1 MNGAVSRQC
10 QGLGPLSPIPD
21 PRSPTSLDDLLR
33 HPGLWRARE
42 QGGAALRPGL
52 PTGFASLD
60 RCLPGAGWPLQGLVE
75 ILTDRNG
82 IGELSLLMP
91 VLARLCGGEHE
102 DGWLAWISPPHQ
114 PYAPA
119 LAACGIDLRR
129 VLVIRGQAAEWAMEQ
144 ALRSGACSAVL
155 GWAVCRDR
163 QSLRR
168 LQLAAEQSRCL
179 AVLFRRLRDGSEPSP
194 AVLRIALDG
203 DRDGLEVRILKSR
216 GGHAVSVRLGWASFA
231 TRAIAQ

>member
-10 QGLGPLSPIPD
+10 EGLGPLTSTPYPLSP
-21 PRSPTSLDDLLR
+21 SSLDDLLR
-33 HPGLWRARE
+33 HPGLSARPRA
-42 QGGAALRPGL
+42 GGATLRPGL
-52 PTGFASLD
+52 STGFALLD
-60 RCLPGAGWPLQGLVE
+60 RCLPGEGWPLQGLVE
-75 ILTDRNG
+75 ILTDRYG

-155 GWAVCRDR
+155 GWAACRER

-203 DRDGLEVRILKSR
+203 GRDGSKFRILKSR
-216 GGHAVSVRLGWASFA
+216 GGRAASVQLGWASFA

>member
-10 QGLGPLSPIPD
+10 EGLGPLSPIPH
-21 PRSPTSLDDLLR
+21 PLSPTDLLR

-42 QGGAALRPGL
+42 QGGVALRPGL

-129 VLVIRGQAAEWAMEQ
+129 VLVIRAPAAEWAMEQ
-144 ALRSGACSAVL
+144 ALRSGARRAVL
-155 GWAVCRDR
+155 GWAACRDR

-168 LQLAAEQSRCL
+168 LQLAAEQTRCL
-179 AVLFRRLRDGSEPSP
+179 AVLFRRLRDGDEPSP
-194 AVLRIALDG
+194 AVLQPLMPLR
-203 DRDGLEVRILKSR
+203 S
-216 GGHAVSVRLGWASFA
+216 
-231 TRAIAQ
+231 